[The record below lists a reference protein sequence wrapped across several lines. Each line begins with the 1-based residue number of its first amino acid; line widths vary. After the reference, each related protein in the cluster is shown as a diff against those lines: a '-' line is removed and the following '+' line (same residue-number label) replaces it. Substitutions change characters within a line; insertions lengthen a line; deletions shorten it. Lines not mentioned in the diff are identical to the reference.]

1 MLVSQLTQTV
11 AVGSSAGYAL
21 SEMTDSPAQVRA
33 GKRDRLVA
41 SAADLLHRQGVL
53 ATTLAHVA
61 HAADVP
67 LGNVYYYFRTKD
79 DLVQAVIDARAEQ
92 ARAMLGALE
101 RRSSPRA
108 RLKALARSWV
118 DMRDVIAR
126 HGCPFGTLC
135 VELDNRDDGLRDS
148 AAGLMELF
156 IGWAQGQFHQSGRSD
171 ARDLAVT
178 LIGRVQGAALLANAL
193 RDPQIMTTQVRS
205 VEKWLETLT

>member
-1 MLVSQLTQTV
+1 
-11 AVGSSAGYAL
+11 
-21 SEMTDSPAQVRA
+21 MTDSPTRVRA
-33 GKRDRLVA
+33 GKRERLIA

-67 LGNVYYYFRTKD
+67 VGNVYYYFKTKD

-92 ARAMLGALE
+92 VRTMLDTLG
-101 RRSSPRA
+101 RQSGPGA
-108 RLKALARSWV
+108 RLKALARSWA
-118 DMRDVIAR
+118 DMRDVVAQ

-135 VELDNRDDGLRDS
+135 VELDKREDGLRDA

-156 IGWAQGQFHQSGRSD
+156 IDWARERFDELGRTD

-178 LIGRVQGAALLANAL
+178 LLGTIQGAALLTSTL
-193 RDPQIMTTQVRS
+193 RDPEIMTAQVRH
-205 VEKWLETLT
+205 VEKWIDSLPGDTDRA